1 MLARS
6 HSNALRTHRAAEVKH
21 ERLTFSI
28 HARVKIRNKHF
39 LRAIIKQQRR
49 MRVLRRDVAEHL
61 NLRRACGEIE
71 CKAPRWICLTE
82 HLLRSDALSHSTH
95 MLARLPALDRCF
107 TAQWKFVIA

>member
-1 MLARS
+1 MLTRS
-6 HSNALRTHRAAEVKH
+6 HSNALRTHRAAQVKH
-21 ERLTFSI
+21 ERLTFAI
-28 HARVKIRNKHF
+28 HTRVKIRNKHF

-49 MRVLRRDVAEHL
+49 MRVLHFDIAEHL

-71 CKAPRWICLTE
+71 FKAPRWICLTE

-95 MLARLPALDRCF
+95 MLASLPALDRCF